1 MAIRVEFYGIPRQRA
16 GTSEASVDV
25 LGGGA
30 ALRDVLREIGR
41 RFPELAA
48 ECFDGD
54 RLREGFALNV
64 GGQQFVRDFD
74 TRLRDEDSI
83 LLLSADAGG

>member
-1 MAIRVEFYGIPRQRA
+1 MAIRVEFYGIPRRRA

-25 LGGGA
+25 FDGGA

-54 RLREGFALNV
+54 RLRDGFAVNV
-64 GGQQFVRDFD
+64 GGQQFVTDFD
-74 TRLRDEDSI
+74 TRLRDEDSVLI
-83 LLLSADAGG
+83 LSADAGG

>member
-1 MAIRVEFYGIPRQRA
+1 M
-16 GTSEASVDV
+16 
-25 LGGGA
+25 LGGETP
-30 ALRDVLREIGR
+30 LRDVLREIGR

-64 GGQQFVRDFD
+64 GGQKFVSDFD